1 MQHFNNTHEQ
11 EIYDCIKAVQESVYK
26 AIELQVKSHE
36 EAIISTI
43 EKPLAERIET
53 FLRQLEEKNETLH
66 LSGEYFNIYED
77 LWHSTISPNQDEP
90 S

>member
-1 MQHFNNTHEQ
+1 M
-11 EIYDCIKAVQESVYK
+11 
-26 AIELQVKSHE
+26 
-36 EAIISTI
+36 
-43 EKPLAERIET
+43 EKPLEERIET

-77 LWHSTISPNQDEP
+77 LWHNTISPNQDEH

>member
-1 MQHFNNTHEQ
+1 MTVLKH
-11 EIYDCIKAVQESVYK
+11 SVYK

-66 LSGEYFNIYED
+66 LLGEYFNIYED
-77 LWHSTISPNQDEP
+77 LWQAI
-90 S
+90 